1 MRKITSQSVDAFVNG
16 YRFNKG
22 NTTVSGCGA
31 DQIHTWFLNLHNNV
45 IAKKEVQTNTL
56 TISDCGWQ
64 TVTTKERL
72 NGVLDRLTFG
82 WGLFQKKGEWFLTDG
97 DVTVQWKGS
106 ATFRAGNLIKS

>member
-31 DQIHTWFLNLHNNV
+31 DEIRVWYFKLHNNV
-45 IAKKEVQTNTL
+45 IAKKHVFVNELRVT
-56 TISDCGWQ
+56 DAGWQ

-82 WGLFQKKGEWFLTDG
+82 WGLFQKKGEWYLTDG
-97 DVTVQWKGS
+97 DVTVQWSGS

>member
-1 MRKITSQSVDAFVNG
+1 MRKITSQSVDAFVNE

-22 NTTVSGCGA
+22 NTAVAGCGA
-31 DQIHTWFLNLHNNV
+31 DQIHTWFFELHNNV
-45 IAKKEVQTNTL
+45 IAKKEVQTDTL

-72 NGVLDRLTFG
+72 NGVLSRLTFG
-82 WGLFQKKGEWFLTDG
+82 WGLFQKKGEWFLTNWEE
-97 DVTVQWKGS
+97 TIQWTGS

>member
-16 YRFNKG
+16 YRFNRG

-31 DQIHTWFLNLHNNV
+31 TEIRKCYLMLHNNL

-64 TVTTKERL
+64 TDTTKERL
-72 NGVLDRLTFG
+72 NGVLYRLTFG
-82 WGLFQKKGEWFLTDG
+82 WGLFQNRGEWFLTNDEE
-97 DVTVQWKGS
+97 TVQWTGS
-106 ATFRAGNLIKS
+106 ATFRAGDLIKS